1 MTRRAQVDAIIASTI
16 SLFRFLSEKDV
27 FERYYKSHLA
37 RRLIQ
42 GRSVSDDAERS
53 VLAKLQVES
62 GAMFVRDLEGMI
74 RDMKLS
80 SDAANEY
87 RKKTASQPDQ
97 NVDLAVTVCT
107 ASHWPMPL
115 IPQPCILPVELQR
128 AVDSFQAFYLGKH
141 TGRKLLWRPD
151 MGTVDVRV
159 RFDDRKREINV
170 STFGMVVL
178 ALFDGLVA
186 GETLSYQVRL
196 SSSWLRVQ

>member
-1 MTRRAQVDAIIASTI
+1 MDLIIAATI

-42 GRSVSDDAERS
+42 GRSVSDDAERA
-53 VLAKLQVES
+53 VLAKLQIES

-87 RKKTASQPDQ
+87 RRKTGGV
-97 NVDLAVTVCT
+97 NLDLAITVCT

-115 IPQPCILPVELQR
+115 VPQPCILPVELQR
-128 AVDSFQAFYLGKH
+128 AVDSFQAFYLAKH

-151 MGTVDVRV
+151 MGTVDVRIQ
-159 RFDDRKREINV
+159 FNDRKREVNV
-170 STFGMVVL
+170 ATFGMVVL
-178 ALFDGLVA
+178 ALFDGLTPE
-186 GETLSYQVRL
+186 ETLSYGVRCVPSH
-196 SSSWLRVQ
+196 SSCA